1 MQTENEIDLLAF
13 IVKLLVDKP
22 EEIRIQRKEDEK
34 WVLLVLTAHKD
45 DVWRI
50 IWKEWRVAW
59 AIRMLLKVVWARMDK
74 RINLKI
80 VEPDDF

>member
-13 IVKLLVDKP
+13 IVKHLVDKP

-34 WVLLVLTAHKD
+34 WVLLILTADKE

-59 AIRMLLKVVWARMDK
+59 AVRVLLKVLWARMDK